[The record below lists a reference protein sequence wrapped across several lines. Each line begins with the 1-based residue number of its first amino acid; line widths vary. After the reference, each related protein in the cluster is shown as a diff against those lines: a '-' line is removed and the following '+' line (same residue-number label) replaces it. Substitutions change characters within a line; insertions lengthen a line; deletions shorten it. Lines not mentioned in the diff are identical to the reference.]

1 MKIVAV
7 EFFCGFDKGVEF
19 AFAGFLRGHIVADL
33 YQLLY
38 FRAFAGDKIYLF
50 IVAGAVIEQRL
61 PGDVAT
67 TQEFYKDLVFQQS
80 SEVFA

>member
-1 MKIVAV
+1 M
-7 EFFCGFDKGVEF
+7 EFFGGFDEGIEF
-19 AFAGFLRGHIVADL
+19 AFAGFLGGHIVADL

-38 FRAFAGDKIYLF
+38 FCTFPGDKIYLF

-67 TQEFYKDLVFQQS
+67 TQEFYKDLVFQQPACRG
-80 SEVFA
+80 FRLD